1 MTDDETARLEREA
14 DAILRQD
21 AKDQGFIAKSG
32 RGYTKYARAVGITTA
47 DTLDRTYKHEAVG
60 FTEEQVDHLANESE
74 TSAIK
79 RRRQAASPD
88 QTAVGGDEN
97 P

>member
-1 MTDDETARLEREA
+1 MTDEESARLEREA
-14 DAILRQD
+14 DLILKQD
-21 AKDQGFIAKSG
+21 ARDQGFIAPSG
-32 RGYTKYARAVGITTA
+32 RGYTKYAREMGITTA

-60 FTEEQVDHLANESE
+60 FSEEQIDHIANESE

-79 RRRQAASPD
+79 RRRQAAGPD
-88 QTAVGGDEN
+88 QTAVSGDEN